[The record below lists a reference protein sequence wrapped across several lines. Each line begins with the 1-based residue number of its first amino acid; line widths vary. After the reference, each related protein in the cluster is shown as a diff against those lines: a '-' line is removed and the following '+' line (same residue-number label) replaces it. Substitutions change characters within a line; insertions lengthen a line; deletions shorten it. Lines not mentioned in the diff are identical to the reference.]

1 MNGLSLTLHNGQPR
15 VPDLSVAEMLDYAQ
29 PRDVR
34 KLIARRLD
42 ELSRYGEVCAT
53 VAQTTAA
60 GGRPS
65 TAYLLNEGQALLI
78 CAVSDTVKAADAR
91 ETLIRTFM
99 DWRKKQVAGEFRTS
113 EGPSHVHNPFEITAE
128 AIPVLQTKLQ
138 MVREARHLHGHERA
152 RQLWAQ
158 LQLPSVAVNPHS
170 GRSEAYDLLQYILDG
185 KCMGQTLRGL
195 LDAALEGD
203 KGRADTLKRAGI
215 VAEPGRDGFIV
226 ANQHPQLEAILEGT
240 EWAKGKWQWVL
251 RRLPGAHPVPP
262 RLWMKGVNAR
272 GLFLPCGLLDF
283 GEHSIDRDFAPA
295 ADGT

>member
-1 MNGLSLTLHNGQPR
+1 MNALTPLVFEESLVRTVMREGGPWFVGKDVCQ
-15 VPDLSVAEMLDYAQ
+15 VLDISKHHQAL
-29 PRDVR
+29 D
-34 KLIARRLD
+34 RLD
-42 ELSRYGEVCAT
+42 ADERGTYNVGTPGGEQTVIIVSEAGVYRLIFTSRK
-53 VAQTTAA
+53 
-60 GGRPS
+60 PS
-65 TAYLLNEGQALLI
+65 AERFKRWLAHDVLPAL
-78 CAVSDTVKAADAR
+78 R
-91 ETLIRTFM
+91 RT
-99 DWRKKQVAGEFRTS
+99 GEFRTS

-226 ANQHPQLEAILEGT
+226 ANQHPHLETILEGT